1 MINSYRANVEMA
13 RPGLFGDAPPGRDG
27 SPTPRIS
34 GLQPDLTNP
43 TVTFVKVGDKV
54 VSKVPFMDIE
64 KLGLRVGASWTSRLA
79 QNCEQAFAVF
89 SAKDQ
94 AVKLLAA
101 KGRTAV
107 QLEVKL
113 IEKGVAKAVAHSAVE
128 ELRTQGLIRDD
139 LVAEQ
144 LVEDELSQGSATS
157 LVRRKLQ
164 EAGVS
169 EETATATLRRATGGK
184 SEATRAKMVA
194 TETAKKLSPKLSKSV
209 KWRRVLAALERK
221 GFEEDVARQAT
232 RKVLGP
238 EPE

>member
-184 SEATRAKMVA
+184 SEATRAKIVA

>member
-1 MINSYRANVEMA
+1 VINSYRANVEMA

-79 QNCEQAFAVF
+79 QNCEQAFSVF
-89 SAKDQ
+89 NAKDQ
-94 AVKLLAA
+94 AVKMLHA

-113 IEKGVAKAVAHSAVE
+113 VEKGVTKAIAQSAIE
-128 ELRTQGLIRDD
+128 ELRKEGLIRDD

-144 LVEDELSQGSATS
+144 LAEDELSRGTATS

-169 EETATATLRRATGGK
+169 DETATATLKRATGGK
-184 SEATRAKMVA
+184 SESTRAKLVA
-194 TETAKKLSPKLSKSV
+194 EQAVKKLPAKLTKGV
-209 KWRRVLAALERK
+209 KWKRVLATLERK
-221 GFEEDVARQAT
+221 GFEEDVARLAT
-232 RKVLGP
+232 KKVLGP